1 MASKRK
7 LKFLVD
13 KCVEESVSS
22 YIRGRKHISL
32 ISFDEAGLNGRSH
45 DPTVIKKATQ
55 NGAMLVTSDKR
66 FTESYIPLCSHEGII
81 KFNIAFIKRLECFKK
96 FLRMSE
102 RHDAWKSITH
112 LFEDRI
118 EMKQHTG
125 SRLVIPYPQ

>member
-22 YIRGRKHISL
+22 YIKEQRHISL
-32 ISFDEAGLNGRSH
+32 LSFDEAGLNGRSQ
-45 DPTVIKKATQ
+45 DPTVIEKATQ

-66 FTESYIPLCSHEGII
+66 FTESHIPLCSHEGII
-81 KFNIAFIKRLECFKK
+81 KFNTKFIIRLECFRK
-96 FLRMSE
+96 FLHMRE

-112 LFEDRI
+112 LYEDRI
-118 EMKQHTG
+118 VMRQHTG
-125 SRLVIPYPQ
+125 SRLVIPYP